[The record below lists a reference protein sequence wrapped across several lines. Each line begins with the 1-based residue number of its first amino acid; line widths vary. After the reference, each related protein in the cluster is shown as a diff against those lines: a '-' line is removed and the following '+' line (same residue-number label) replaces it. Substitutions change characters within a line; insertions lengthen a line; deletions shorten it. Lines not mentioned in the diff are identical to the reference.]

1 MADKF
6 QAVTFDIP
14 LTHEPTFV
22 DDMPSA
28 VKLIFV
34 ADGYPIDVNSNWTN
48 TTVEKSSAEEPMF
61 VHNNGPS
68 HVIRSKLLH

>member
-6 QAVTFDIP
+6 QADAIDVA
-14 LTHEPTFV
+14 LTHEPMFV
-22 DDMPSA
+22 ADMPSA
-28 VKLIFV
+28 VRLILV

-48 TTVEKSSAEEPMF
+48 TAIEKSSAEEPMF
-61 VHNNGPS
+61 VHNTRPS

>member
-6 QAVTFDIP
+6 QADTFDIP

-61 VHNNGPS
+61 VHNTGPS
-68 HVIRSKLLH
+68 PVIRSKLPH

>member
-6 QAVTFDIP
+6 QADTFDIP

-48 TTVEKSSAEEPMF
+48 TAVEKSSAEEPMF
-61 VHNNGPS
+61 VHNTRPS

>member
-6 QAVTFDIP
+6 QADAFDMP

-22 DDMPSA
+22 ADMPSA
-28 VKLIFV
+28 VKLILV

-48 TTVEKSSAEEPMF
+48 TAIEKSSAEEPMF
-61 VHNNGPS
+61 VHNTGPS
-68 HVIRSKLLH
+68 PVIWSKLLY